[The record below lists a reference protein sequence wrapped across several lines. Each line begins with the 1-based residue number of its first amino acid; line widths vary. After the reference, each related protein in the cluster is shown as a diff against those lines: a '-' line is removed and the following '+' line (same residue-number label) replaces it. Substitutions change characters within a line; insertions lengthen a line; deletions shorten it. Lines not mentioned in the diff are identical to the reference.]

1 MNEETKLLDLEVRK
15 ALAKIQNNIDELNK
29 QKELIKN
36 IDFSKPINEEKW
48 HEICKTPLRS
58 SDILCVI
65 IRNIFPQAKKYKT
78 L

>member
-36 IDFSKPINEEKW
+36 IDF
-48 HEICKTPLRS
+48 
-58 SDILCVI
+58 
-65 IRNIFPQAKKYKT
+65 
-78 L
+78 